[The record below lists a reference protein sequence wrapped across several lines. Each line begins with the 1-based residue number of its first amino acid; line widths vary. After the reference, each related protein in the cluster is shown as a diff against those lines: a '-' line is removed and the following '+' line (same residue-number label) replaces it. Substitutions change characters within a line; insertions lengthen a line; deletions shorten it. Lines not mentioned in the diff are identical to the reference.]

1 MAMQLLQWWMGRS
14 RVLRTAAAV
23 ACAALLWWLT
33 GMPGDDLPRM
43 PGGHWAMNLCHVLA
57 FGGLASLLLAA
68 LAARTELF
76 PRHAVTAVVLATL
89 HGGMLELLQAASPG
103 RSSSW
108 GDAVSNG
115 CGAALA
121 VCLLLWLTQRDR
133 RALGLVPLLV
143 VVAAV
148 SVATG

>member
-1 MAMQLLQWWMGRS
+1 MQLLQWWMGRS
-14 RVLRTAAAV
+14 RVLRAAAAV

-33 GMPGDDLPRM
+33 AVPGDDLPPM
-43 PGGHWAMNLCHVLA
+43 PGGHWAMNLGHVLA
-57 FGGLASLLLAA
+57 FGGLAALVLSA

-76 PRHAVTAVVLATL
+76 PRHAATAFVLSTL

-108 GDAVSNG
+108 GDAVSNA
-115 CGAALA
+115 CGAAIA
-121 VCLLLWLTQRDR
+121 VCMLLWVTHRDR
-133 RALGLVPLLV
+133 RALRLVPFLLA
-143 VVAAV
+143 VAAV

>member
-1 MAMQLLQWWMGRS
+1 MLAHLLQWWMARA
-14 RVLRTAAAV
+14 RVLRAAAALV
-23 ACAALLWWLT
+23 CAALLWWLT
-33 GMPGDDLPRM
+33 GMPAGDLPSV
-43 PGGHWAMNLCHVLA
+43 PGGHWSMNLCHVLA
-57 FGGLASLLLAA
+57 FGGLAALVLAA

-76 PRHAVTAVVLATL
+76 PRHAVTAAVLATL
-89 HGGMLELLQAASPG
+89 HGGLLELLQATAPG

-108 GDAVSNG
+108 GDVVSNG

-121 VCLLLWLTQRDR
+121 VCVVLWITHRNR
-133 RALGLVPLLV
+133 RALRLVPLLA